1 MARKYIEVSVD
12 LGEFDDID
20 ILDEVEFRLNYTSFK
35 RGLVELVQDNLEEE
49 ELNTTLPTMVDEW
62 KRELFMKHY
71 DKFTLE
77 EFEEFLKSK
86 KVVL

>member
-1 MARKYIEVSVD
+1 MYIEDYS
-12 LGEFDDID
+12 
-20 ILDEVEFRLNYTSFK
+20 N
-35 RGLVELVQDNLEEE
+35 E
-49 ELNTTLPTMVDEW
+49 ELFDAVEYRFGYKDDFEKKLIDLVKDHIESEPEDNTLPTMVDEW